1 MPVIKILLLF
11 FFYFNHSP
19 SILFCPSLVLL
30 IVGKSETILKPAA
43 HRSYHVTDTEL
54 KSHVSYI
61 PGMPTSF
68 ILIQCF
74 ILIQL
79 FIPAALT
86 TCLFFLLD

>member
-1 MPVIKILLLF
+1 MPAIKILLLF
-11 FFYFNHSP
+11 FSTLITLPPFFFVLP
-19 SILFCPSLVLL
+19 WLFLL

-54 KSHVSYI
+54 KSHISYI

-68 ILIQCF
+68 ILQCF

-79 FIPAALT
+79 CIPAALT
-86 TCLFFLLD
+86 NIAFFSY